1 MGSCALCDTDYR
13 YLGSRADLSAL
24 LGSVLVYK
32 PCKTVPNIPV
42 HLSFLLLSPFLV
54 HIHDLFFSLFL
65 PSFSNARLK
74 GNRLSLRSRR
84 DCYARAS

>member
-1 MGSCALCDTDYR
+1 MGACALCDTDYR
-13 YLGSRADLSAL
+13 C

-54 HIHDLFFSLFL
+54 HIHELFFSLFL
-65 PSFSNARLK
+65 PSFSNAR
-74 GNRLSLRSRR
+74 
-84 DCYARAS
+84 